1 MRLNSPAQI
10 PTALVRNGDIPDFQV
25 TQAVNHINGLVS
37 VMSPPP
43 HHLQEVLPGTPVPK
57 VIPHVATAA
66 DTLIQGKAGFWLVK
80 LDDLAKK
87 EVTFVDANMVPTG
100 MKRDGVPMNRVGV
113 ALKRKNE
120 VQD

>member
-1 MRLNSPAQI
+1 
-10 PTALVRNGDIPDFQV
+10 
-25 TQAVNHINGLVS
+25 
-37 VMSPPP
+37 MSPPP